1 MNAYGY
7 PSSDGF
13 LGTRAPLIMDVLCV
27 AMLFVL
33 IVLAWSVYQV
43 KVHRRYTLHKWTQ
56 ISLAT
61 ILLVLVILFEAD
73 VRMHGWQERSAGQLG
88 GHASAAALTTLYVH
102 LVFAISTTILWP
114 VTIVLALRNFANPAM
129 PGPHSKIHVPL
140 ARIAALD
147 MLITSFTGW
156 TFYWVAFVR

>member
-7 PSSDGF
+7 PGIDGF

-27 AMLFVL
+27 AMLVVL
-33 IVLAWSVYQV
+33 IVLGWSVYQV
-43 KVHRRYTLHKWTQ
+43 KYHRRYTLHKWTQ
-56 ISLAT
+56 IVLAT
-61 ILLVLVILFEAD
+61 ILLIVVILFEAD
-73 VRMHGWQERSAGQLG
+73 VRIHGWQERSAGQLG

-102 LVFAISTTILWP
+102 LVFAISTTLLWP

-129 PGPHSKIHVPL
+129 PGPHSRIHVPL

-147 MLITSFTGW
+147 MVITSFTGW
-156 TFYWVAFVR
+156 IFYWVAFVR

>member
-7 PSSDGF
+7 PGSDGF

-27 AMLFVL
+27 AMLVVL
-33 IVLAWSVYQV
+33 IVLGWSVYQV

-61 ILLVLVILFEAD
+61 ILLILVILFEAD
-73 VRMHGWQERSAGQLG
+73 VRMHGWQQRSAGQLG
-88 GHASAAALTTLYVH
+88 GHASATALATLYVH

-114 VTIVLALRNFANPAM
+114 VTIVLALRNFANPAL